1 VLALAAAW
9 VAFDAMVFDGGVT
22 SASKTQA
29 RRVSMRGAQSILDIL
44 MAGQDPDSKVTEADI
59 NRMEALSAELWRFGE
74 DVEAGRA

>member
-1 VLALAAAW
+1 
-9 VAFDAMVFDGGVT
+9 
-22 SASKTQA
+22 
-29 RRVSMRGAQSILDIL
+29 MRGAQSILDIL